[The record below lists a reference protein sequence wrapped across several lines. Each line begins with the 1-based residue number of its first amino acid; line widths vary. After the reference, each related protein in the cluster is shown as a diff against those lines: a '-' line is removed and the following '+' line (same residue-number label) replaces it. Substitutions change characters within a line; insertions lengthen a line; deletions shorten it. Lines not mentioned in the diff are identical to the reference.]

1 VQAVRATVLRVAT
14 VTFVEATRTYPGSTA
29 PAVNRLQLDV
39 ADGELVTLVG
49 PSGSGK
55 STALRMLAGLEPV
68 DSGEIMVGDDVI
80 TGRAPKDRDLAMVF
94 QSYALYP
101 HMSVAANIGF
111 PLRMQGVGN
120 DERTRQVEQVADVL
134 GLAPYLS
141 RRPRQLSGGQRQ
153 RVAMGRAIIRQ
164 PQAFLMDEPLSNLDA
179 QLRTQTRASLAEL
192 QARLG
197 VTTIYVTHDQVE
209 AMTLGHRLAVLK
221 DGFLQQY
228 GTPRELYDRPVN
240 TFVAG
245 FLGSPAMNLL
255 PGRCGPEGVLAGGA
269 MLPVERS
276 TLAAARGPVVVG
288 VRPDLLEVA
297 VVEAPRAL
305 PARVRVTEDQGSLAY
320 VHATLTS
327 SDAPGVEVIARGEP
341 GALPPAGA
349 GVWLVPRAGSLHLF
363 DEATGARLTA

>member
-1 VQAVRATVLRVAT
+1 MGAERATVPVMAT
-14 VTFVEATRTYPGSTA
+14 VTLVEVTRTYPGGGA

-55 STALRMLAGLEPV
+55 STALKMLAGLEPV
-68 DSGEIMVGDDVI
+68 DSGEILIGTDVV
-80 TGRAPKDRDLAMVF
+80 TGRPPKDRDLAMVF

-111 PLRMQGVGN
+111 PLRMRGVGK
-120 DERTRQVEQVADVL
+120 DERTRQVEQVAQVL
-134 GLAPYLS
+134 GLTPYLS

-164 PQAFLMDEPLSNLDA
+164 PRAFLMDEPLSNLDA

-197 VTTIYVTHDQVE
+197 ITTIYVTHDQIE

-221 DGFLQQY
+221 DGYLQQY

-245 FLGSPAMNLL
+245 FLGSPAMNLV
-255 PGRCGPEGVLAGGA
+255 PGRASEEGVTAGGA
-269 MLPVERS
+269 LLPVPRA
-276 TLAAARGPVVVG
+276 TLAGAGDAVVVG
-288 VRPDLLEVA
+288 VRPESLELGA
-297 VVEAPRAL
+297 AQAPGAL
-305 PARVRVTEDQGSLAY
+305 PARVRVTEDQGSLAF
-320 VHATLTS
+320 VHATLTDRES
-327 SDAPGVEVIARGEP
+327 RDLAVVAKGEP
-341 GALPPAGA
+341 GALPRPGES
-349 GVWLVPRAGSLHLF
+349 VWLVPQPQALHLF
-363 DEATGARLTA
+363 DQATGARLGR